1 MYDGEEEA
9 AKEKADD
16 DHVDEQDRDLDFQR
30 VSEMVPDFLEEEKEG
45 KIDPW
50 QDDDRVGQTS
60 GDHAVLALVEE
71 QGKPEVGDDVEG
83 GGEET
88 EEEGVEE
95 VVPVEHLASLAEETL
110 TGVVENCFFILYCS
124 IDGNGS
130 HRAIMGLYCKFF
142 FATNLRPVTLISF
155 LRFFFEN
162 L

>member
-1 MYDGEEEA
+1 MS
-9 AKEKADD
+9 KII
-16 DHVDEQDRDLDFQR
+16 
-30 VSEMVPDFLEEEKEG
+30 PDFLEEEKEG

-50 QDDDRVGQTS
+50 QDDDRVRQTS

-110 TGVVENCFFILYCS
+110 AGVVENYFSIIYCS
-124 IDGNGS
+124 TEGMGS
-130 HRAIMGLYCKFF
+130 QRAVMGLYCKFF
-142 FATNLRPVTLISF
+142 FATKIEPDIISMVMEIRIDSEIYF
-155 LRFFFEN
+155 R
-162 L
+162 

>member
-1 MYDGEEEA
+1 
-9 AKEKADD
+9 
-16 DHVDEQDRDLDFQR
+16 
-30 VSEMVPDFLEEEKEG
+30 MVPDFLEEEKEG

-50 QDDDRVGQTS
+50 QDDDRVRQTS

-110 TGVVENCFFILYCS
+110 TGVVENYFFIISCS
-124 IDGNGS
+124 IEGNSS

-142 FATNLRPVTLISF
+142 FATNLRMVTLTSF
-155 LRFFFEN
+155 LRSFFDN